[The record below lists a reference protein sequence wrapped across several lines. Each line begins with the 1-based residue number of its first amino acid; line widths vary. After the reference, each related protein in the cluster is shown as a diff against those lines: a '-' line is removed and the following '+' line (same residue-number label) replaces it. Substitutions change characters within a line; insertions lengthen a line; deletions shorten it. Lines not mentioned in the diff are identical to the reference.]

1 MTMDSDARSGMPL
14 RQVLLA
20 TDLTPV
26 SDAATEEAIRV
37 AERDSA
43 ELLVLSVIEPARL
56 RLPNG
61 GGFGMRVDQER
72 GRRERAVGR
81 IVWAARDKGIRATF
95 LIWEG
100 DPAESIIAAAAAES
114 ADVIILGSH
123 GRGRLGRMLLGSVS
137 SQVAGT
143 SSVPVLVV
151 SASGRPERHRG
162 HAIPVSRGVG

>member
-1 MTMDSDARSGMPL
+1 VTLDSRASSRVPL
-14 RQVLLA
+14 RRVLLA

-26 SDAATEEAIRV
+26 SRAATEEAMR
-37 AERDSA
+37 AAARDSA

-61 GGFGMRVDQER
+61 NFGLRVDQER
-72 GRRERAVGR
+72 SRREGAVGR
-81 IVWAARDKGIRATF
+81 IVRKAQERGLRATF

-100 DPAESIIAAAAAES
+100 DPAESIVAAAEAES
-114 ADVIILGSH
+114 ADVIVLGSH

-151 SASGRPERHRG
+151 SATGRPERHAG